1 MKSHGLTSSLTE
13 LPWLP
18 LRKLI
23 VFVNYNL
30 KLNNLTI
37 PAKG

>member
-13 LPWLP
+13 LPWLT

-23 VFVNYNL
+23 VFANYNM
-30 KLNNLTI
+30 KLINLTI
-37 PAKG
+37 SVEG